1 MANLKYYKN
10 RPYYSTLTRRYY
22 PDYDGAFRDSKRE
35 GGGAYVDF
43 NLYYISQGGTFEY
56 VF

>member
-1 MANLKYYKN
+1 MAQLRFKKGN
-10 RPYYSTLTRRYY
+10 PYYSTLTRRYY
-22 PDYDGAFRDSKRE
+22 PSYDAAFQDSVRE

-43 NLYYISQGGTFEY
+43 NLCYVHPDNTFEY

>member
-1 MANLKYYKN
+1 MATLKFIPGRQYF
-10 RPYYSTLTRRYY
+10 STLTSRYY
-22 PDYDGAFRDSKRE
+22 PDYDSAFQDSLRE

-43 NLYYISQGGTFEY
+43 NLYYVDSDGKTEI